1 MDSILKYLANQ
12 NNNLIKNNFT
22 FRYNSNNNKVAV
34 IVEPR
39 KHPWLQMIVNNIMS
53 NLGDQWN
60 LQIYSH
66 YPDYIQSLFPNCT
79 YRIVHIEYDNLTP
92 TNYSGLF
99 RNLDFWNCINEEHIL
114 IFQTDSIIMNNR
126 IIDNTL
132 LKYPFV
138 GGIYHYYIDSKS
150 RVSDNYVSRSGLIQL
165 INHTDNLI
173 QLHNSPSRH
182 FSINGGFSLRSKQA
196 MIDCIKNISINTIIN
211 HRKKY
216 GMDISYFDYIINNRK
231 EFISEDVFFQNAL
244 DILGYE
250 LPDIDQCSDFCEN
263 LSYYNFNSSSTGLH
277 NITPFFVNRFK
288 EEIETKFDT
297 LTN

>member
-12 NNNLIKNNFT
+12 NDNLIKNNFT

-60 LQIYSH
+60 LHIYSH

-79 YRIVHIEYDNLTP
+79 YRIVQIDYDNLTP
-92 TNYSGLF
+92 TKYNSLF

-138 GGIYHYYIDSKS
+138 GGIYHYYMESSFRDS
-150 RVSDNYVSRSGLIQL
+150 DYYVPGGGFVHLRQ
-165 INHTDNLI
+165 NNNLI

-182 FSINGGFSLRSKQA
+182 FSINGGFSLRSKKA
-196 MIDCIKNISINTIIN
+196 MIDCIKKVSINTIIN

-216 GMDISYFDYIINNRK
+216 GMDTSYF
-231 EFISEDVFFQNAL
+231 EFITGHNQSIGEDVFFQNAL

-250 LPDIDQCSDFCEN
+250 LPDIDQCKDFCEN
-263 LSYYNFNSSSTGLH
+263 LSYYNFNPSSTGLH
-277 NITPFFVNRFK
+277 NIKPLFVNRFK